1 MHGYCQIVVGVD
13 FAKLVIKLSETCAF
27 VKDLAKIDSEFSE
40 TCAAVEDFAKM
51 LAKLAK
57 NADRPQIAPTMHN
70 CTTAAGSWGA
80 RETPSERASPKG

>member
-40 TCAAVEDFAKM
+40 TCAAFEDFAKNVSEISE
-51 LAKLAK
+51 KGRPT
-57 NADRPQIAPTMHN
+57 ADRPGHA
-70 CTTAAGSWGA
+70 
-80 RETPSERASPKG
+80 